1 MEKKFY
7 NEDFEQFLRE
17 SVESFQMFPSRK
29 VWYGIYNDLHPSKK
43 WPSLAITLL
52 LVSAVLFLG
61 ISNNNS
67 INRDTQKKS
76 ATLLRPQHKNTKD
89 HNSSPLIAAINN
101 QKNIF
106 YISQNPITENRV
118 TIKDQLPQQQQGNV
132 FATSGN
138 ATATL
143 LVEIPQQLET
153 GAILAPMA
161 ERNTQTI
168 VLLKETGATTNTRA
182 QSAETAE
189 EDN

>member
-1 MEKKFY
+1 M
-7 NEDFEQFLRE
+7 
-17 SVESFQMFPSRK
+17 
-29 VWYGIYNDLHPSKK
+29 
-43 WPSLAITLL
+43 
-52 LVSAVLFLG
+52 
-61 ISNNNS
+61 
-67 INRDTQKKS
+67 
-76 ATLLRPQHKNTKD
+76 RPQHKNTKG

-168 VLLKETGATTNTRA
+168 VLKETSATTNTRV

-189 EDN
+189 EDNEIIGNNFVSANIETQQTSLANLPLQQNVKTFGRKNIRFAKRRRP